1 MTTKKWNIPTQSKN
15 LKYPDKILQE
25 FADAL
30 AIETENVLVGQ
41 VTESISYDSY
51 DRPKIFYALHVYIT
65 KLKQSYRLF
74 EVEQI
79 GEKPY
84 PVNLNVV
91 FYTGSEVF
99 DNLKDANALEKK
111 LAEVAKNSLIGNL
124 LAHFINLSELKEE

>member
-1 MTTKKWNIPTQSKN
+1 MTTKKWNIPTN
-15 LKYPDKILQE
+15 TENVKYPDKILQE

-30 AIETENVLVGQ
+30 AIETNNVLVGQ

-74 EVEQI
+74 EVEQV
-79 GEKPY
+79 GENPY
-84 PVNLNVV
+84 PVNLKVV

-99 DNLKDANALEKK
+99 DNLKDADVLNTK
-111 LAEVAKNSLIGNL
+111 LNDVAQDKLVGNL
-124 LAHFINLSELKEE
+124 LAHFINLSELKDE

>member
-1 MTTKKWNIPTQSKN
+1 MTTKKWNIPANAEN

-30 AIETENVLVGQ
+30 AAETNNVLVGQ

-51 DRPKIFYALHVYIT
+51 DRPKIFYALQVFIT
-65 KLKQSYRLF
+65 KLKQSYRLL

-79 GEKPY
+79 GENPY
-84 PVNLNVV
+84 PVNLKVV

-99 DNLKDANALEKK
+99 DNLKDADTLNVK
-111 LAEVAKNSLIGNL
+111 LDEIAQNKLVGNL
-124 LAHFINLSELKEE
+124 LAHFINLSELKK